1 MNGLTLVGIAAAV
14 LLLAYLLYGR
24 WLAKTWGIDPSA
36 KTPAYRFEDG
46 QDYVPASRFTVF
58 SHQFNSIT
66 GAGPV
71 TGPII
76 AAMFGWLPAFLW
88 LLVGGVFFG
97 AVQDFTALYASVKN
111 EGKSMGLIIERYIG
125 KTGRKLFLMFCWLFT
140 LLVIAAF
147 ADILAGTFNGF
158 TKDGG
163 QNVAGA
169 SAASISMIYIFAAM
183 AFGIFIRFMKTGEIA
198 KFIVGVILVVA
209 MLWAGIANPLYY
221 DAQTWRYV
229 VFAYCFVASVL
240 PMWLLKH
247 PRDYLSV
254 FLLLGMIFGGAIG
267 IIIANPEIQM
277 PMFAGWTVRD
287 HPLFPILFITIAC
300 GAVSGFHSL
309 VSSGTSSKSIANET
323 DMLPVGYGAML
334 VETLLGVVSLVIACS
349 ASQGGGLPTGTPFQ
363 IFGNAVGGFFTMFG
377 LPAHISSC
385 VIMMCVSAL
394 AMTTIDAV
402 TRIGRMSWQEFFAPS
417 EGEQAGTLVKLITNT
432 YVATVIT
439 LALAY
444 TLCLAGY
451 TSIWPLFGSANQ
463 LLSALVLTALAVF
476 LRVTGRKGWMLYV
489 PMTFMFV
496 VTMSALAIGVY
507 NIAVRAGA
515 GNFVFMV
522 DGLQLIIALALMT
535 LAVLVVSS
543 CWKELFTTKVRKD
556 MAAAH

>member
-1 MNGLTLVGIAAAV
+1 MNGLTLVAIAVAV

-24 WLAKTWGIDPSA
+24 WLVKTWGIDETA

-76 AAMFGWLPAFLW
+76 AVMFGWLLAFLW

-125 KTGRKLFLMFCWLFT
+125 RTGRKLFLLFCWLFT

-158 TKDGG
+158 TKDGS
-163 QNVAGA
+163 QNVPGA
-169 SAASISMIYIFAAM
+169 SAASISMIYIFVAM
-183 AFGIFIRFMKTGEIA
+183 VFGVFMRFSKSGELS
-198 KFIVGVILVVA
+198 KFIVGVVLVIA
-209 MLWAGIANPLYY
+209 MLWAGIVNPLYY
-221 DAQTWRYV
+221 DSQTWRYV
-229 VFAYCFVASVL
+229 VFAYCFIASVL
-240 PMWLLKH
+240 PMWLLKQ

-254 FLLLGMIFGGAIG
+254 FLLLGMIFGGAVG
-267 IIIANPEIQM
+267 IIIANPTIEA
-277 PMFAGWTVRD
+277 PMFVGWTAKNQ
-287 HPLFPILFITIAC
+287 PLFPMLFITIAC

-309 VSSGTSSKSIANET
+309 VSSGTSSKSIANER
-323 DMLPVGYGAML
+323 DMLTVGYGAML

-349 ASQGGGLPTGTPFQ
+349 AVKGGGLPKGNPFQ
-363 IFGNAVGGFFTMFG
+363 IFGSAIGEFFTMFG
-377 LPAHISSC
+377 LPAHVSSC

-417 EGEQAGTLVKLITNT
+417 EGESQSVLVKFITNT
-432 YVATVIT
+432 YVATIIT

-444 TLCLAGY
+444 ALCLAGY
-451 TSIWPLFGSANQ
+451 ASIWPLFGSANQ

-489 PMTFMFV
+489 PMTFMFI
-496 VTMSALAIGVY
+496 VTMSALVISVY
-507 NIAVRAGA
+507 NIIMKLSA

-535 LAVLVVSS
+535 LAVLVVSN
-543 CWKELFTTKVRKD
+543 CWKELFSGKENKNIVS
-556 MAAAH
+556 AN